1 MPSASKTTTLYS
13 NSGNVYYLTASFT
26 ETGTNTANNTSDIS
40 CTATLS
46 PSNAYWGTSYSS
58 TLAIYWH
65 DNRQNTDVYLN
76 SISFAGINSGET
88 KSVTGATTVYHRDDG
103 TLSGYAYA
111 VFTKGSTTSS
121 YAPNS
126 GSVATDWTGLTNIDR
141 YPLITSAPNFSDE
154 DNPTIT
160 YTTNVGFASYVTEI
174 CIKLVETDDPI
185 IDYRQVN
192 VANGSYTFEFT
203 EAERNILR
211 NSTPN
216 SNTIT
221 VYIMLRT
228 MSSGIKYFS
237 TVTRTLSIVNADP
250 TFTHSEV
257 ETNSNV
263 ISVLGSSSASQVIQ
277 NASEIDVT
285 ISPTALKGATITSV
299 KVNSGG
305 YSETK
310 TTSPYV
316 FAVPVTQQSFGVVVR
331 DSRGNSKTSIFTK
344 SMIAYSPISFN
355 SFSFERENPTSSNI
369 IVDLDSNYYQQTF
382 GSSTNVPIVKWKLD
396 DGTYTTIPS
405 TEYVIDT
412 TNHKLTITNYELT
425 NTLVYT
431 SKGTFT
437 LEVSDLLSS
446 FSDTQDVLKG
456 IPTFDY
462 GEHDLK
468 VNGDLFVAD
477 TNGENAYKVY
487 DNFSYSTTET
497 VIGTWIDGKPI
508 YRKVLEFNNVPTGVT
523 QRNHG
528 ISNFDKLINCSG
540 YYYTSTWGYI
550 PIPAVTSDNMAG
562 YGIGVADFKST
573 TFWFNIGNL
582 RSSTNEVKLIV
593 EYTKTTD

>member
-13 NSGNVYYLTASFT
+13 NSGNAYYLTASFT

-46 PSNAYWGTSYSS
+46 PTNAYWGTSYAS

-76 SISFAGINSGET
+76 SISFSGINSGET

-111 VFTKGSTTSS
+111 IFTKGSTTSS

-141 YPLITSAPNFSDE
+141 YPMITSAPDFSDE
-154 DNPTIT
+154 DNPTVAF
-160 YTTNVGFASYVTEI
+160 TTNVGFTDYITEI
-174 CIKLVETDDPI
+174 AIKHNWDDDPLAN
-185 IDYRQVN
+185 YRQVV
-192 VANGSYTFEFT
+192 VANGSYTFNLT
-203 EAERNILR
+203 NTERNALR
-211 NSTPN
+211 NETPN
-216 SNTIT
+216 SNTMT
-221 VYIMLRT
+221 VIFSLRT
-228 MSSGIKYFS
+228 TVGNDVYFS
-237 TVTRTLSIVNADP
+237 TITRTLSIVNADP

-405 TEYVIDT
+405 TEYTIDT
-412 TNHKLTITNYELT
+412 TNHKLTITSYELT
-425 NTLVYT
+425 NALVYT

-477 TNGENAYKVY
+477 INGENAYKIY
-487 DNFSYSTTET
+487 NSFKYSTTET
-497 VIGTWIDGKPI
+497 VVGIWINNKPI
-508 YRKVLEFNNVPTGVT
+508 YRKVINFTNTSTNWQTIDTITNMDEVVTLKGYVYDGGNNKTAIPSYGTDSVKFYITSAGAVNKQATSYYQNKTGV
-523 QRNHG
+523 
-528 ISNFDKLINCSG
+528 LI
-540 YYYTSTWGYI
+540 
-550 PIPAVTSDNMAG
+550 
-562 YGIGVADFKST
+562 
-573 TFWFNIGNL
+573 L
-582 RSSTNEVKLIV
+582 
-593 EYTKTTD
+593 EYTKTSD